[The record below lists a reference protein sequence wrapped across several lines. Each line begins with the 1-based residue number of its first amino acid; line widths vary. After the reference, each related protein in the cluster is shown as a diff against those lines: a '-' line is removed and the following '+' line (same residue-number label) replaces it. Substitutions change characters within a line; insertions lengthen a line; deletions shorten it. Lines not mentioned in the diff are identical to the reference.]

1 MDETSGFGSCVI
13 LECRWCW
20 RERKELIHGKY
31 LDHFGVLYMNSST
44 ITTVLLLQ
52 PIGKRDGVTVTLGYK
67 VIRCLK
73 SSRSVLPKWCNM
85 AATPLKKCFFLALR
99 THTRCQSRGINS
111 LTERT
116 VSHLPSAVTRN
127 REGAGGQT
135 SPDKVPSGNWD
146 SRGDEDRYRS
156 SLYKPLLLSLGL
168 CGAALLDSEKTKD
181 KRASVS
187 RQCLEL
193 VLPSAQCASP
203 FKPDSPRYKYNFIAD
218 VVEKSTPAVVYIE
231 ILGRWVWRLCVLFKS
246 VCN

>member
-1 MDETSGFGSCVI
+1 MRLPGLGLVLFLSVTDPDAKGKSSFTENIWTI
-13 LECRWCW
+13 LVCYTWT
-20 RERKELIHGKY
+20 LP
-31 LDHFGVLYMNSST
+31 
-44 ITTVLLLQ
+44 
-52 PIGKRDGVTVTLGYK
+52 PIEKRDGVTVTLGYK

-111 LTERT
+111 LAERT

-127 REGAGGQT
+127 HGGAGQT

-168 CGAALLDSEKTKD
+168 CGAAVLDSEKTKD

-187 RQCLEL
+187 RRCLEL

-231 ILGRWVWRLCVLFKS
+231 ILGRWVWRISVL
-246 VCN
+246 